1 MQQFLIDVDKPTGLL
16 VIYAKQAD
24 SMSRFFSVSL
34 FSGGAEWDPPEGSA
48 LTVRFGAPGMPAGWY
63 DTITEPGGG
72 SHSAFAVDGNTITVE
87 LAEQALSTPGTNTV
101 ALLINGADGYQLASW
116 NFVLMIEPV
125 PGLEAPEA
133 TAYYNALTE
142 QVAKTLANAK
152 AAAQSAAEAAA
163 SAEAAQ
169 QVSQGAVG
177 YYETPDVLEQAH
189 PTAEAGNWAIV
200 GSTDTIWVWD
210 IDTSAWKDSHQATD
224 LSNYYTKQ
232 QTGANFYT
240 KVQTDERYLRPASLS
255 NFYSKQQ
262 VQNLIAPIGYIFSWA
277 PADDSPDLST
287 PAKVAAYFGFGTWAA
302 YGTGQVLVGLDAG
315 QTEFA
320 TPGKTGGEKTH
331 TLTVSELASHGHA
344 YAVDTNYTYAG
355 THGYDTFKVAD
366 SGSSNT
372 GETGGN
378 QPHNNLQ
385 PYVVVYRWQRVK

>member
-1 MQQFLIDVDKPTGLL
+1 MRPVCLRDG
-16 VIYAKQAD
+16 
-24 SMSRFFSVSL
+24 
-34 FSGGAEWDPPEGSA
+34 
-48 LTVRFGAPGMPAGWY
+48 Y
-63 DTITEPGGG
+63 DTITEPDGG

-116 NFVLMIEPV
+116 NFALMIEPV

-169 QVSQGAVG
+169 QVAQGAVG
-177 YYETPDVLEQAH
+177 YYETPDALEQAH
-189 PTAEAGNWAIV
+189 PTAKAGNWAIA

-210 IDTSAWKDSHQATD
+210 LDTSAWKDSHQATD
-224 LSNYYTKQ
+224 LSNYYTKP
-232 QTGANFYT
+232 QTEANFY
-240 KVQTDERYLRPASLS
+240 
-255 NFYSKQQ
+255 NKQQ

-277 PADDSPDLST
+277 PADGSPNRPRQQKL
-287 PAKVAAYFGFGTWAA
+287 AAYFGFGTWAA

-315 QTEFA
+315 QTGVA

-331 TLTVSELASHGHA
+331 TLTVPELASHRHA
-344 YAVDTNYTYAG
+344 YAVDTSVTYTG
-355 THGYDTFKVAD
+355 TPGYDMFKVAD

-385 PYVVVYRWQRVK
+385 PYVVVYRWQRVA

>member
-63 DTITEPGGG
+63 DTITEPDGG

-87 LAEQALSTPGTNTV
+87 LAEQALSAPGTNTV

-116 NFVLMIEPV
+116 NFALMIEPV

-133 TAYYNALTE
+133 TIYYNALAG
-142 QVAKTLANAK
+142 QVAQTLDNANA
-152 AAAQSAAEAAA
+152 AAASAAEAAA

-177 YYETPDVLEQAH
+177 YYETPDALRQAH

-200 GSTDTIWVWD
+200 GSTDTVWVWD
-210 IDTSAWKDSHQATD
+210 IDTSTWKDSHQATD
-224 LSNYYTKQ
+224 LSNYYTK
-232 QTGANFYT
+232 A
-240 KVQTDERYLRPASLS
+240 QTDERYLQPASLS

-277 PADDSPDLST
+277 PVGDDPDLST
-287 PAKVAAYFGFGTWAA
+287 PAKVAEYFGFGTWAA

-344 YAVDTNYTYAG
+344 YAVDTNVTYAG
-355 THGYDTFKVAD
+355 THGYDTFRVAD

>member
-34 FSGGAEWDPPEGSA
+34 FSGGAEWEPPEGSS

-63 DTITEPGGG
+63 DTITEPDGG
-72 SHSAFAVDGNTITVE
+72 SRSAFVVDGNTITVE
-87 LAEQALSTPGTNTV
+87 LAEQALSAPGTNTV

-116 NFVLMIEPV
+116 NFALMIEPV

-177 YYETPDVLEQAH
+177 YYETPDALRQAH

-200 GSTDTIWVWD
+200 GSTDTVWVWD
-210 IDTSAWKDSHQATD
+210 IDTSTWKDSHQATD
-224 LSNYYTKQ
+224 LSNYYTKAQ
-232 QTGANFYT
+232 ADGRFLQTAP
-240 KVQTDERYLRPASLS
+240 VQSV
-255 NFYSKQQ
+255 N
-262 VQNLIAPIGYIFSWA
+262 
-277 PADDSPDLST
+277 
-287 PAKVAAYFGFGTWAA
+287 
-302 YGTGQVLVGLDAG
+302 
-315 QTEFA
+315 
-320 TPGKTGGEKTH
+320 
-331 TLTVSELASHGHA
+331 
-344 YAVDTNYTYAG
+344 
-355 THGYDTFKVAD
+355 
-366 SGSSNT
+366 
-372 GETGGN
+372 GETGA
-378 QPHNNLQ
+378 
-385 PYVVVYRWQRVK
+385 VVLSAADVGARPDNWIPTAAQVGALPAGYTQIATLTTPDQIPAQSLACIHFDTASSTINDKVDDEATFTDYAVGDFYGLWMGQTTRTYGTLFISSPRFNGYFWIAQVWDTKFVRFKKIGT

>member
-34 FSGGAEWDPPEGSA
+34 FSGGAEWEPPEGST

-63 DTITEPGGG
+63 DTITEPDGG
-72 SHSAFAVDGNTITVE
+72 SRSAFVADGNTITVE
-87 LAEQALSTPGTNTV
+87 LAEQALSAPGTNTV

-116 NFVLMIEPV
+116 NFALMIEPV

-133 TAYYNALTE
+133 TIYYNALAG
-142 QVAKTLANAK
+142 QVAQTLDNANA
-152 AAAQSAAEAAA
+152 AAASAAEAAA

-177 YYETPDVLEQAH
+177 YYETPDALRQAH

-200 GSTDTIWVWD
+200 GSTDTVWVWD
-210 IDTSAWKDSHQATD
+210 IDTSTWKDSHQATD
-224 LSNYYTKQ
+224 LSNYYTK
-232 QTGANFYT
+232 A
-240 KVQTDERYLRPASLS
+240 QTDERYLQPASLS

-331 TLTVSELASHGHA
+331 TLTVPELASHRHA
-344 YAVDTNYTYAG
+344 YAVDTSVTYTG
-355 THGYDTFKVAD
+355 TPGYDMFKVAD
-366 SGSSNT
+366 SGPSNT

-385 PYVVVYRWQRVK
+385 PYNTVYRRQRTA

>member
-63 DTITEPGGG
+63 DTITEPDGG

-87 LAEQALSTPGTNTV
+87 LAEQALSAPGTNTV

-116 NFVLMIEPV
+116 DFALMIQPV

-133 TAYYNALTE
+133 TIYYNALAG
-142 QVAKTLANAK
+142 QVAQTLDNANA
-152 AAAQSAAEAAA
+152 AAASAAEAAA

-177 YYETPDVLEQAH
+177 YYETPDALRQAH

-200 GSTDTIWVWD
+200 GSTDTVWVWD
-210 IDTSAWKDSHQATD
+210 IDTSTWKDSHQATD
-224 LSNYYTKQ
+224 LSNYYTK
-232 QTGANFYT
+232 A
-240 KVQTDERYLRPASLS
+240 QTDERYLQPASLS

-277 PADDSPDLST
+277 PVGGSPDLST

-331 TLTVSELASHGHA
+331 TLTVSELASHRHA
-344 YAVDTNYTYAG
+344 YAVDTSVTYTG
-355 THGYDTFKVAD
+355 TPGYDMFKVAD